1 MTTANTKAP
10 PPRWRRILARTLK
23 VSGIT
28 TFITLILALMLGL
41 QIFQYYAVDPVVSPR
56 EMYHRTW
63 EAVRVNYFD
72 PTRLKNWEEWE
83 HKYDAEIK
91 TDEDA
96 IKYARIML
104 ASIGDPYT
112 ILHDA
117 PDVQNL
123 INEATGKQS
132 IIGLVFKPAFDRS
145 GAAMTNSKG
154 LQLPESDHAIPTV
167 LSVVRG
173 SSAHTAGIN
182 PGDALVTINGQST
195 EGLSLT
201 ELHALLEGPVGEEI
215 TLVVRQKGAG
225 TDTTVKVT
233 RTEVTNPIVAS
244 TRLPGD
250 IAYIRVEG
258 FFQLDEADQLQTH
271 LEQFQD
277 CKGYIIDLRDNPG
290 GFIHSAIE
298 SASLFMDEGVISD
311 KRIRNP
317 MGLFSV
323 KSELTRSRLWVTANG
338 VAIPIRRRPNLTGD
352 KPVVILVNHN
362 TASAAELFTA
372 ALQDNGRAHVIGMK
386 TYGKGIGQ
394 TLIPI
399 GNGARLRVT
408 NIYGFTPSGKWLGD
422 AGITVRHGVTPDTEL
437 RGAWNLLFGS
447 HNDNQLQAAQ
457 EWMAKHLP

>member
-1 MTTANTKAP
+1 MTTANPKAL
-10 PPRWRRILARTLK
+10 PPRWRRILTRTLK
-23 VSGIT
+23 VSAIT
-28 TFITLILALMLGL
+28 TLMTLVLAMMLGL
-41 QIFQYYAVDPVVSPR
+41 QIFQYYAVDPVVAPR

-63 EAVRVNYFD
+63 QAVRVNYFD
-72 PTRLKNWEEWE
+72 PSRLKNWDEWE
-83 HKYDAEIK
+83 HKFDAEIK

-104 ASIGDPYT
+104 ESIGDPYT

-123 INEATGKQS
+123 IHEATGKQS
-132 IIGLVFKPAFDRS
+132 IIGLTFKPAFDRS
-145 GAAMTNSKG
+145 GAALTNQKG
-154 LQLPESDHAIPTV
+154 LQMPAGEHSIPTV
-167 LSVVRG
+167 LNVVRG

-182 PGDALVTINGQST
+182 PGDALVAINGKST

-201 ELHALLEGPVGEEI
+201 ELHQMLEGPVGEEI
-215 TLVVRQKGAG
+215 TLVVRKNG
-225 TDTTVKVT
+225 TDTTVKVQ
-233 RTEVTNPIVAS
+233 RTEVITPIVS
-244 TRLPGD
+244 SSRLPGD

-258 FFQLDEADQLQTH
+258 FFQLDEADQLQAH
-271 LEQFQD
+271 LEQMQD
-277 CKGYIIDLRDNPG
+277 CKGYIIDMRDNPG
-290 GFIHSAIE
+290 GFIHSAVQ
-298 SASLFMDEGVISD
+298 SAELFLDEGVISD

-323 KSELTRSRLWVTANG
+323 KSEVTRNRLWVTTNG
-338 VAIPIRRRPNLTGD
+338 VAIPLVRRPNLTGD

-372 ALQDNGRAHVIGMK
+372 ALQDNGRVHVIGMK

-422 AGITVRHGVTPDTEL
+422 AGITVRHGVEPDTEV
-437 RGAWNLLFGS
+437 RAPWNLLFGS
-447 HNDNQLQAAQ
+447 PNDNQLLAAQ